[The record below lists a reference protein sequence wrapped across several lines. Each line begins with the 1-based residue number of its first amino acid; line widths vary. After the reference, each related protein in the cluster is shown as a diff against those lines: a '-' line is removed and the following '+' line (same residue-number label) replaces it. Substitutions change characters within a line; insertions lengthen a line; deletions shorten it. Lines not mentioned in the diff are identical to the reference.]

1 MTQMK
6 GEWRMH
12 KIIPTLAASVGVT
25 VLPAIAH
32 AHTGVGSTSGFGA
45 GILHPLGGI
54 DHLLAMVTVGLLA
67 GIAGGRAR
75 WALPLGFVTAMLAG
89 AGLALAGG
97 SLPLVE
103 TLIAASVVV
112 FGALAALRFGLPT
125 AAILAVVTFFAV
137 FHGFAHGQE
146 APAGGA
152 ILAYIAGFTV
162 ATALLH
168 AVGVGIARVSPSAVR
183 IASTVALILGVGI
196 VAGLV

>member
-1 MTQMK
+1 
-6 GEWRMH
+6 MH
-12 KIIPTLAASVGVT
+12 KIIPTLAASVGIT
-25 VLPAIAH
+25 FLPAIAH

-45 GILHPLGGI
+45 GILHPIGGI

-67 GIAGGRAR
+67 GIAGGWAR
-75 WALPLGFVTAMLAG
+75 WTLPLRFVTAMLAG

-97 SLPLVE
+97 SVPLVE

-112 FGALAALRFGLPT
+112 LGALAALRFGLPT
-125 AAILAVVTFFAV
+125 AAILAIVAFFAV

-152 ILAYIAGFTV
+152 VLTYIAGFTV

-168 AVGVGIARVSPSAVR
+168 AAGVGLARVAPNAVR
-183 IASTVALILGVGI
+183 IAGTVALILGVGI
-196 VAGLV
+196 AAGLV